1 MGLKNIHNN
10 LYLLLQHHEDYSHCP
25 KSPLSCT
32 CSSLPSQASTAT
44 ELFIVS
50 IVLPFPECHIVAI
63 TWCVAFAD
71 GLLSLS
77 YMQLGL
83 VHAFS

>member
-1 MGLKNIHNN
+1 MTYIRCYSITRTILTALKSSVLCLFI
-10 LYLLLQHHEDYSHCP
+10 LA
-25 KSPLSCT
+25 LSD
-32 CSSLPSQASTAT
+32 LTAT

-50 IVLPFPECHIVAI
+50 IVLPFPECHIVAV
-63 TWCVAFAD
+63 TWCVAFVD